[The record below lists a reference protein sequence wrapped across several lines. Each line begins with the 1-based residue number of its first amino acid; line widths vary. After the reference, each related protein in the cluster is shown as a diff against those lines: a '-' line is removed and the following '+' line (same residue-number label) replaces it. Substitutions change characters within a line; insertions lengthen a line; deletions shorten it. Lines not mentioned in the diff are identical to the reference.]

1 MFLGM
6 AAGACFLLFFL
17 LKTWLWF
24 IVTIFIGGGASVL
37 ALVKV
42 NGKPISSMLISAM
55 GFYWKPQTFVWQPE
69 NPEIKKEDEL
79 NQMAKP
85 GFSIENIVMGLA
97 LKNTWRKLQ
106 TGSKQ
111 GGVEIKQ
118 FSDKVKEKYQI
129 FEKITGERG
138 AAKRIDY
145 RY

>member
-1 MFLGM
+1 
-6 AAGACFLLFFL
+6 
-17 LKTWLWF
+17 
-24 IVTIFIGGGASVL
+24 
-37 ALVKV
+37 
-42 NGKPISSMLISAM
+42 M